1 MASQLLENI
10 VEIHENTGKYR
21 KNRHHL
27 FFLCLHLWEIR
38 LADFQTCSDTLPDP
52 AAVFYAYFHIGTA
65 IAGHSATPCVS
76 MNSCWSLSNPKPFF
90 YAPWNPIESFSVQFP
105 WASFLFWIEL
115 MDVLG
120 YQWYH
125 HFQSLVASSS
135 HPGRKLAL
143 PLRWTLCLDWTVR
156 LQLWVWSKASGF
168 WGPGVVAAEGASN
181 DIWGSTI
188 KMEEIS
194 YRR

>member
-115 MDVLG
+115 RAE
-120 YQWYH
+120 
-125 HFQSLVASSS
+125 LVSNRAELVSNLFFNSFLPICRHS
-135 HPGRKLAL
+135 HLIDG
-143 PLRWTLCLDWTVR
+143 
-156 LQLWVWSKASGF
+156 
-168 WGPGVVAAEGASN
+168 
-181 DIWGSTI
+181 
-188 KMEEIS
+188 
-194 YRR
+194 

>member
-1 MASQLLENI
+1 MKIQ
-10 VEIHENTGKYR
+10 ENTGKTDTICFSYFCIFGDQVGR
-21 KNRHHL
+21 FSDMFRH
-27 FFLCLHLWEIR
+27 FARSRSCFLCIFPHWH
-38 LADFQTCSDTLPDP
+38 C
-52 AAVFYAYFHIGTA
+52 
-65 IAGHSATPCVS
+65 HSGALSHTMCV
-76 MNSCWSLSNPKPFF
+76 NEFLLKPFKSQAFF
-90 YAPWNPIESFSVQFP
+90 YVPWNPIESFSVQFP

-156 LQLWVWSKASGF
+156 LQLRVWSEASGF